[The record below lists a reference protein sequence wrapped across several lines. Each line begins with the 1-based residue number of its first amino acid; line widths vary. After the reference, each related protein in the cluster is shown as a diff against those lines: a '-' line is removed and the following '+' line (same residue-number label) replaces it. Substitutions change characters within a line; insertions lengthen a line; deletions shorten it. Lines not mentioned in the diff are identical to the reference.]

1 MALIPSKSGIP
12 ATTNKVVAAPKA
24 QPDPPK
30 PAVEEPT
37 IQPATFRP
45 KASKMVNSKKT
56 N

>member
-24 QPDPPK
+24 QPEPK
-30 PAVEEPT
+30 AAVEEPK
-37 IQPATFRP
+37 IHPATFSP

>member
-12 ATTNKVVAAPKA
+12 ATTNKVVSAPKA
-24 QPDPPK
+24 QPEPPK
-30 PAVEEPT
+30 VAVEEPK
-37 IQPATFRP
+37 IQPATFSP

>member
-12 ATTNKVVAAPKA
+12 ATTKVVAAPKA

-30 PAVEEPT
+30 AAVEEPT